1 MYTIK
6 TTNLSCI
13 SYDSSFFL
21 LDLKFI
27 NKVQDNMELR
37 SINRP
42 FIFLNALQ
50 FICGDILIVFFWV
63 KGFLYRFEGI
73 CIALR
78 KKKFKEPDVCIML
91 RNIILGV
98 GVEVTLS
105 YYLNRI
111 FFLKISDFKRKFF
124 LYKKSKLYYIRIQLN
139 RSSGLKSSYFIYEA

>member
-1 MYTIK
+1 
-6 TTNLSCI
+6 
-13 SYDSSFFL
+13 
-21 LDLKFI
+21 
-27 NKVQDNMELR
+27 
-37 SINRP
+37 
-42 FIFLNALQ
+42 
-50 FICGDILIVFFWV
+50 
-63 KGFLYRFEGI
+63 
-73 CIALR
+73 
-78 KKKFKEPDVCIML
+78 ML

>member
-1 MYTIK
+1 MSLGNYIEMYTIK

-50 FICGDILIVFFWV
+50 FICGDILIVFF
-63 KGFLYRFEGI
+63 
-73 CIALR
+73 
-78 KKKFKEPDVCIML
+78 
-91 RNIILGV
+91 
-98 GVEVTLS
+98 
-105 YYLNRI
+105 
-111 FFLKISDFKRKFF
+111 
-124 LYKKSKLYYIRIQLN
+124 
-139 RSSGLKSSYFIYEA
+139 